1 MSVGIDGSVNDGQGW
16 DTGGQDYLDG
26 NALAGP
32 LAGIAAGD
40 LTTAVG
46 SATSAGP
53 PPSWRRR
60 ASTRTHRPDR
70 PVHRLRVG
78 PAAVERGGRTHRPR
92 PARLSYLSIPR
103 E

>member
-46 SATSAGP
+46 QCNFAGP

-60 ASTRTHRPDR
+60 ASTRTHR
-70 PVHRLRVG
+70 
-78 PAAVERGGRTHRPR
+78 A
-92 PARLSYLSIPR
+92 
-103 E
+103 